1 MSLLRDDDILILTA
15 DHGCDPTWT
24 GTDHTREHI
33 PVLVYGP
40 KVKPGSLGHRETFA
54 DIGQTLAKY
63 FGTSDMEYGKPCSD
77 GFGRS
82 VDSAFVMSQKG

>member
-40 KVKPGSLGHRETFA
+40 KVKPRFAGS
-54 DIGQTLAKY
+54 
-63 FGTSDMEYGKPCSD
+63 S
-77 GFGRS
+77 
-82 VDSAFVMSQKG
+82 